1 VKTFLPIIIL
11 FACSTYTQAAEQS
24 TCFGTTK
31 QGKLENGIQLPDRGD
46 NFISYSKLGIL
57 LGRTYVHGKVH
68 EVVVETYK
76 SLAKDYPDK
85 RFVYGETGF
94 KQGGKF
100 SPHKTHQNGLSV
112 DFMVPVINNEGKSI
126 DLPTSPLNKWGYSI
140 EFDERGELENYKI
153 DYGAIAVHLRA
164 LNRQAQKSGIAIWRV
179 FFDPKLQKILF
190 ATKQGK
196 GLDKI
201 LKFSPK
207 PSWVR
212 HDDHYHVDFKVK
224 CEPLGKS

>member
-1 VKTFLPIIIL
+1 MKLFLPIFIL
-11 FACSTYTQAAEQS
+11 LAWCISAKAETS
-24 TCFGTTK
+24 TCYGTTK
-31 QGKLENGIQLPDRGD
+31 QGKLKNGIQLPDRGD

-57 LGRTYVHGKVH
+57 LGRTYVHGTVH
-68 EVVVETYK
+68 EVVVEAYK
-76 SLAKDYPDK
+76 TLAKDTPDK

-94 KQGGKF
+94 KEGGKF
-100 SPHKTHQNGLSV
+100 RPHKTHQNGLSV
-112 DFMVPVINNEGKSI
+112 DFMVPVINNEGQSI
-126 DLPTSPLNKWGYSI
+126 FLPTSPLNKWGYSI
-140 EFDERGELENYKI
+140 EFDENGELEEYKI
-153 DYGAIAVHLRA
+153 DYEAMAVHLRV
-164 LNRQAQKSGIAIWRV
+164 LNQQAKKSGITIWRI

-196 GLDKI
+196 GLNKI

-224 CEPLGKS
+224 CKPF